1 MFGKARQATKFYGRV
16 RICFVSHQ
24 ANCTVESVKIKTGLN
39 LKTGIKLKLIRVK
52 EGLRSYFVLGEWGEG
67 GGKGIE
73 TQIPQLTGA
82 VAKWIKG
89 VACEAMPLR
98 SREVLGSIPSRIEER
113 LVFIQ
118 SNLWFS
124 HLNWPF

>member
-67 GGKGIE
+67 RRKGNWNTDSTINRGCGQVDKGGS
-73 TQIPQLTGA
+73 
-82 VAKWIKG
+82 
-89 VACEAMPLR
+89 M
-98 SREVLGSIPSRIEER
+98 
-113 LVFIQ
+113 
-118 SNLWFS
+118 
-124 HLNWPF
+124 